1 MSNLAPRDSF
11 RFLQTCIWLLADRKD
26 LCLLATGIRLH
37 YTGSG
42 FSVATPPVQPFP
54 ILGQLGEQQTV
65 WDLSS
70 LSSEVDSASVAV
82 VGSVGFPANA
92 VEEEHID
99 DVWAAKE

>member
-1 MSNLAPRDSF
+1 MH
-11 RFLQTCIWLLADRKD
+11 TCIWLLADRKD

-54 ILGQLGEQQTV
+54 ILGQVGEQQTV

-70 LSSEVDSASVAV
+70 LSSEVDSE
-82 VGSVGFPANA
+82 NA
-92 VEEEHID
+92 VEEEYID
-99 DVWAAKE
+99 NV